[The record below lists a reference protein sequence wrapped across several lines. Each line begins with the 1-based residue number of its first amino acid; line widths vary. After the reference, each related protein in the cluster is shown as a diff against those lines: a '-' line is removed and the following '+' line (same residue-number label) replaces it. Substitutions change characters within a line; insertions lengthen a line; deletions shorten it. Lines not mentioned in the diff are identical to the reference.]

1 MSYTLSI
8 IRISSLVFLVT
19 NANAQEIKI
28 GAMQHD
34 FDTKLNHRHEKGKNI
49 IIEYMLD
56 KTQNFLG
63 AFPHIGASLNNKG
76 YTSNIYTGL
85 TWQFDLGENF
95 LIEAS
100 LGASINNA
108 ERKQKAKKRALG
120 SNILFRE
127 SFSAG
132 LRFAKIHS
140 ITIIIDHISSADLS
154 KPNPGLTDIG
164 LRYGYRF

>member
-1 MSYTLSI
+1 MRYISSI
-8 IRISSLVFLVT
+8 IQMLFLISIVA

-28 GAMQHD
+28 GIMQHD
-34 FDTKLNHRHEKGKNI
+34 FDAKFNHRHEKGQNI
-49 IIEYMLD
+49 IVEYMLD
-56 KTQNFLG
+56 KTQNFLR
-63 AFPHIGASLNNKG
+63 ACPHIGVSINNKG

-85 TWQFDLGENF
+85 TWQFDLGEKF

-108 ERKQKAKKRALG
+108 ERNKTAKKRALG

-127 SFSAG
+127 SLSAG
-132 LRFAKIHS
+132 FRFTQTHS
-140 ITIIIDHISSADLS
+140 ITIIIDHMSSADLS

>member
-1 MSYTLSI
+1 MF
-8 IRISSLVFLVT
+8 SLVFIVA

-28 GAMQHD
+28 GVMQHD
-34 FDTKLNHRHEKGKNI
+34 FDVKLNHRHEKGQNI
-49 IIEYMLD
+49 TIEYMLD
-56 KTQNFLG
+56 KTQNFLR

-76 YTSNIYTGL
+76 YTNNIYTGF
-85 TWQFDLGENF
+85 TWQFDLSENF

-100 LGASINNA
+100 LGTSINNA
-108 ERKQKAKKRALG
+108 ERKKTSKKRALG

-132 LRFAKIHS
+132 LRFAQIHS
-140 ITIIIDHISSADLS
+140 ITIIIDHMSSADIS

-164 LRYGYRF
+164 FRYGYRF

>member
-1 MSYTLSI
+1 MRYISSI
-8 IRISSLVFLVT
+8 IQMLFLIFLVA

-28 GAMQHD
+28 GIMQHD
-34 FDTKLNHRHEKGKNI
+34 FDTKFKHRHEKGQNI
-49 IIEYMLD
+49 IVEYMLD
-56 KTQNFLG
+56 KTQNFLR
-63 AFPHIGASLNNKG
+63 AFPHIGASINNKG

-108 ERKQKAKKRALG
+108 ERKKTAKKRALG

-127 SFSAG
+127 SLSAG
-132 LRFAKIHS
+132 FRFAKIHS
-140 ITIIIDHISSADLS
+140 LTIMIDHMSSADIS